1 MPIKKIPLFGSSIEA
16 LSAVV
21 SAQTRINCFYE
32 ARQDEEKTNLIVRPT
47 PGLTLF
53 STLAF
58 TVRGLYTV
66 GLTLYAVAGPNL
78 YSINSLGIVTYIAA
92 MNPSISLI
100 VGMAWNGTQ
109 LIIVNGTAGYIY
121 TPSTNVLASI
131 TSANF
136 PNGCSSVVYIDG
148 YFLVNVAGTQ
158 QFYKSSLYDG
168 TTWAALD
175 FASAE
180 SNPDNVVA
188 IDNMNSTLVL
198 WGSSSIEFWQDTGG
212 FPFPFSRLNGATS
225 QWGLA
230 ALWSRAFVGGAIC
243 FLAQNSQGSAQ
254 VMMLNGYSPTR
265 ISTTDIEHLILG
277 MSMISDAVAYSYMID
292 GSIMYQLTFPN
303 ANKSLLWDSATKM
316 WSVVQSGVNPS
327 GNRHNTT
334 LGISFSS
341 NYYVTDYLNGNLYK
355 LDQTNYT
362 DNGNT
367 VLRQITSR
375 HIENDGSYFGI
386 SEILLDMDTGN
397 VPQLGQGSDPKLMI
411 SVSKDNGRTFGAER
425 LVSIGKV
432 GQYLYVGKATRFGI
446 ARDFVFKIRCT
457 DPVPFIIT
465 YASAVTSM
473 GTNK

>member
-1 MPIKKIPLFGSSIEA
+1 MKKIPLFGSSIEA

-21 SAQTRINCFYE
+21 SAQTRVNCFYE

-47 PGLTLF
+47 PGLTLL
-53 STLAF
+53 STLPF
-58 TVRGLYTV
+58 TIRGLYAVDT
-66 GLTLYAVAGPNL
+66 TLYAVAGANF
-78 YSINSLGIVTYIAA
+78 YKIDALGVVTFIAT
-92 MNPSISLI
+92 MSSSISAV

-109 LIIVNGTAGYIY
+109 LIAVDGSNGYIY
-121 TPSTNVLASI
+121 TPSTNIGAKI

-136 PNGCSSVVYIDG
+136 PNGCTSVVYIDG

-188 IDNMNSTLVL
+188 IDNMSSTLVL

-212 FPFPFSRLNGATS
+212 FPFPFSRLSGATS

-230 ALWSRAFVGGAIC
+230 ALWSRAFVGNAIC
-243 FLAQNSQGSAQ
+243 FLAQNSQGAAQ

-265 ISTTDIEHLILG
+265 ISTTDIEHLIMG

-292 GSIMYQLTFPN
+292 GAVMYQLTFPT

-316 WSVVQSGVNPS
+316 WSVVQSGVS
-327 GNRHNTT
+327 RQGNRHNTT
-334 LGISFSS
+334 LGVSFNSM
-341 NYYVTDYLNGNLYK
+341 YYVTDYLNGNLYK
-355 LDQTNYT
+355 LDQANYT
-362 DNGNT
+362 ENGAA

-397 VPQLGQGSDPKLMI
+397 VPQLGQGSDPQLMI
-411 SVSKDNGRTFGAER
+411 SVSKDNGRTFGADR
-425 LVSIGKV
+425 IVSIGKV

-446 ARDFVFKIRCT
+446 SRDFVFMISCT

-465 YASAVTSM
+465 YASAVTSI